1 MEVRLQ
7 REGQRCHFPARQRSG
22 NIPRL
27 KAPGIRSN
35 AAKIISGIVALVL
48 LVLAGSAF
56 ADTRPNVI
64 LLMADDM
71 GWAQTGY
78 YGYPH
83 MKTPNLDDMAASGL
97 RMDRFYAGA
106 PSCTPTR
113 ASVMTGRTND
123 RTGGFRVGH
132 AINKQE
138 KMLSTAFRDAGYS
151 TAHFGKWHL
160 NQSAPPGHPL
170 PADDPHNPGELGFD
184 YWLGATSG
192 FDRFSLEGGGF
203 ELSRN
208 GTVERFDGDGS
219 EVIVAEALKYIAGEV
234 AAKKPVF
241 VVIWYS
247 APHGP
252 WEGSEEDVAPFL
264 EVVDRTSANML
275 GEIVAID
282 RSIGH
287 LRQGLKDLGIA
298 DNTLVWFT
306 SDNGGTPDIDYPA
319 NCSDDIDPDLTS
331 DEAREFGCY
340 RGVHPDSGGHLRGF
354 KKDFYEGGLRVPTIV
369 EWPAGIEPRVS
380 NFPAGTVD
388 MFPTLIDV
396 AGLSPDSINKV
407 HDGISLA
414 GVFKS
419 EPARREQPLGF
430 RASGGRMWLDNDW
443 KLVQNV
449 TYKPDGTNAQQPHEL
464 YNVIGD
470 PGEAQNLIDLYP
482 ERAERMRKQLDAW
495 SLSVSR
501 SALGW
506 DYPEGRVLPT
516 GREPNP
522 EIDERRRARMKEWEE
537 EVTKASKVPTR
548 RTDAEMTD
556 TSNPGDLVHYPDFP
570 TELIPPRPVDVW
582 LPEGYD
588 SASDDRYPVIYMHDG
603 QFLFDRGQSPYVGT
617 DWLWDVDRTI
627 ARLVSVGEIRPAI
640 VVSVWM
646 NEGTKRS
653 RGAEYMPR
661 KFLTDEVRQRLI
673 ARHPDLA
680 GYEFTSD
687 NYLKFL
693 VEELKPFI
701 DATYRTRPGREDTFV
716 IGSSMGG
723 LISAYAVA
731 EYPDVFGGAACMS
744 TDWNVA
750 QGAFAGWLESHLPD
764 AGSHRIYFDHGTET
778 YDAAYGPYQL
788 EMDAVM
794 RNKGY
799 RDGEDWITRRFEG
812 ADHSPR
818 AWRERFH
825 IPLKFLLGSKG

>member
-1 MEVRLQ
+1 MHRLDC
-7 REGQRCHFPARQRSG
+7 RGLRNSSVVTDG
-22 NIPRL
+22 G
-27 KAPGIRSN
+27 K
-35 AAKIISGIVALVL
+35 KILGLMALM
-48 LVLAGSAF
+48 LACTVF

-64 LLMADDM
+64 LVMADDM

-97 RMDRFYAGA
+97 RMDRFYAAA

-113 ASVMTGRTND
+113 ASIMTGRSND

-132 AINKQE
+132 SINKQE

-160 NQSAPPGHPL
+160 NGAAPRGHQL
-170 PADDPHNPGELGFD
+170 PTDDPHNPGELGFD
-184 YWLGATSG
+184 YWLSATSG

-208 GTVERFDGDGS
+208 GTVERFQGDGS
-219 EVIVAEALKYIAGEV
+219 EVIVDEALKYIGTQV

-252 WEGSEEDVAPFL
+252 WEGSEEDIAPFL
-264 EVVDRTSANML
+264 KVLDRTSANML

-287 LRQGLKDLGIA
+287 LRQGLEDLGIA

-306 SDNGGTPDIDYPA
+306 SDNGGTPNIDYPA
-319 NCSDDIDPDLTS
+319 NCSADIDPDLTS

-340 RGVHPDSGGHLRGF
+340 RGVHPDSTGHLRGF

-369 EWPAGIEPRVS
+369 EWPAGIAPRVS

-396 AGLSPDSINKV
+396 AGLSPDSINEV

-414 GVFKS
+414 PVFKS
-419 EPARREQPLGF
+419 EPARRDQPLGF
-430 RASGGRMWLDNDW
+430 RASDGRMWLDNDW

-449 TYKPDGTNAQQPHEL
+449 TYRPDGSINQERYEL

-470 PGEAQNLIDLYP
+470 PSEEHNLIDLYP
-482 ERAERMRKQLDAW
+482 ERAERMRKQLESW
-495 SLSVSR
+495 SVSVSR

-516 GREPNP
+516 GRAPDP
-522 EIDERRRARMKEWEE
+522 EIDERRRARMQEWEE
-537 EVTKASKVPTR
+537 EVKNASKIPTK
-548 RTDAEMTD
+548 RTDANTTD
-556 TSNPGDLVHYPDFP
+556 NSNPGNLVHYPDFP

-588 SASDDRYPVIYMHDG
+588 SASADRYPVIYMHDG
-603 QFLFDRGQSPYVGT
+603 QFLFDQGQSPFVGT
-617 DWLWDVDRTI
+617 DWLWDVDRTMT
-627 ARLVSVGEIRPAI
+627 RLAGEGEIRPAI

-646 NEGTKRS
+646 NDKTKPS
-653 RGAEYMPR
+653 RGAEYMPQ
-661 KFLTDEVRQRLI
+661 KFLTDEIRQRLI
-673 ARHPDLA
+673 RNRPDLA
-680 GYEFTSD
+680 GLEFTSD

-701 DATYRTRPGREDTFV
+701 DETYRTRPGREDTFV

-723 LISAYAVA
+723 LISAYAIA
-731 EYPDVFGGAACMS
+731 EYPEVFGGAACMS
-744 TDWNVA
+744 TDWNIA
-750 QGAFAGWLESHLPD
+750 QGAFAGWLGDHLPD
-764 AGSHRIYFDHGTET
+764 AGSHRVYFDHGTET
-778 YDAAYGPYQL
+778 YDASYGPYQL
-788 EMDAVM
+788 EMDALM

-825 IPLKFLLGSKG
+825 IPLKFLLSSSRS